1 MILTWRSMS
10 LIYLLTSSNLSACDP
25 FCRTCSIYLLF
36 SCGLCYSCGVSPC
49 IRWPYV
55 KVLEIGVYRT
65 FEKNQRWRVWNQR
78 AGWQLNYITHVHNWH
93 KPDWTNFRL
102 CPALPWFLTS
112 HYWTS
117 FFNMKVE
124 FIWLSD
130 WLNLPPHIWLIWND
144 SEPWISDYFL
154 VSLIFDSSLIDYSC
168 LTLPACLSTKIVHVI
183 YCQELMIGIF
193 VFGYFNNCKF
203 NFSVITHCYLV
214 DDIQCAK
221 SFWWFKCEKFPSA
234 FTQTQL
240 SYDSTLQL
248 WSSQSTHEISVFA
261 YQWPD
266 FWQFQHLSLGEGPLL
281 PLPSSKI

>member
-1 MILTWRSMS
+1 MI
-10 LIYLLTSSNLSACDP
+10 
-25 FCRTCSIYLLF
+25 
-36 SCGLCYSCGVSPC
+36 
-49 IRWPYV
+49 
-55 KVLEIGVYRT
+55 
-65 FEKNQRWRVWNQR
+65 
-78 AGWQLNYITHVHNWH
+78 
-93 KPDWTNFRL
+93 
-102 CPALPWFLTS
+102 
-112 HYWTS
+112 
-117 FFNMKVE
+117 
-124 FIWLSD
+124 IWLAEPDSSH
-130 WLNLPPHIWLIWND
+130 LIIWND

-234 FTQTQL
+234 SIQTQL

-248 WSSQSTHEISVFA
+248 WSSQSAHEISVFA

-266 FWQFQHLSLGEGPLL
+266 FWQFQHLSFGEGPLL
-281 PLPSSKI
+281 PLPSSKIYSLATLILTSVFDDESFAIEVLSVHSVNGISGIMIVFEFLY